1 MKEGINLKFKTLHMI
16 IESHN
21 SINDDMKKITSF
33 GKNKL
38 YGEIVLDTE
47 KEKQH
52 KNTRK
57 KNEIEL
63 RKQLFMVLDA
73 ESQLLY
79 LSDITKKGA
88 IKAYF
93 NDALQAE
100 IVIKNVYSS
109 LDEFQKSVKLLK
121 KLKFTQ
127 YWNIQNTLD
136 DQSIFMQQAN
146 ALGLDMP
153 NKITMQIEYP
163 NTLIG
168 NVKNG
173 IQILKQKRE
182 QGYFNDIILIGEDD
196 SGIEQSFNFSS
207 VIKNIEI
214 TAIKNE
220 DDRYD
225 KEEVERIFFEKI
237 R

>member
-1 MKEGINLKFKTLHMI
+1 
-16 IESHN
+16 
-21 SINDDMKKITSF
+21 
-33 GKNKL
+33 
-38 YGEIVLDTE
+38 
-47 KEKQH
+47 
-52 KNTRK
+52 
-57 KNEIEL
+57 
-63 RKQLFMVLDA
+63 
-73 ESQLLY
+73 
-79 LSDITKKGA
+79 
-88 IKAYF
+88 
-93 NDALQAE
+93 
-100 IVIKNVYSS
+100 
-109 LDEFQKSVKLLK
+109 
-121 KLKFTQ
+121 
-127 YWNIQNTLD
+127 
-136 DQSIFMQQAN
+136 MQQAN